1 MSRRRRH
8 RLKLKSLYVWH
19 RWVGL
24 VAALFVIVLA
34 GTGLALNHTEELQL
48 DARHVRTAWLL
59 DWYGI
64 SLPDEVPAWRAGE
77 HWISQ
82 WDQRLYLDAQDLG
95 EHPEGRLR
103 GAVAWGDLLIVA
115 LDRALLLLTGQGEL
129 VEKLAAS
136 DLPGTLHGIAL
147 AGERPV
153 LLTDA
158 GHYAGDDDLVAWQ
171 PLPDAS
177 VSRPDPAALPSELAE
192 RIAADWRGSGLSLER
207 VILDVHSGR
216 ILGTGGVYLMDA
228 AAVLLLFLSLSG
240 SGIWI
245 VRAVRNRQRGHKPR
259 HHAARGRP

>member
-34 GTGLALNHTEELQL
+34 VTGLALNHTEELEL

-64 SLPDEVPAWRAGE
+64 AVPESVPAWRVGDR
-77 HWISQ
+77 WISQ
-82 WDQRLYLDAQDLG
+82 WDRRLYLDTRDLG

-115 LDRALLLLTGQGEL
+115 LDQALLLLTEGGEL
-129 VEKLAAS
+129 VEKLAAD
-136 DLPGTLHGIAL
+136 DLPGTLQGVAL
-147 AGERPV
+147 VRERPL
-153 LLTDA
+153 LLTNA
-158 GHYAGDDDLVAWQ
+158 GQYAGDDDLVAWQ
-171 PLPDAS
+171 PQPDAA
-177 VSRPDPAALPSELAE
+177 VSPTAPASLPAELAE
-192 RIAADWRGSGLSLER
+192 RIAAHWRGTGLTLER
-207 VILDVHSGR
+207 VLLDLHSGR
-216 ILGTGGVYLMDA
+216 ILGPAGVYLMDA

-240 SGIWI
+240 GGIWI
-245 VRAVRNRQRGHKPR
+245 VRAVRNRQRGRKAGQPAGRRR
-259 HHAARGRP
+259 H